1 MATSFG
7 RSSVKPPQIDSA
19 LIIAYERKNFL
30 VPVMEQLA
38 RMQIKKVYVAIDG
51 PKTKSSSTLQNEIE
65 SLVTEFG
72 KSLGLH
78 VVVWK
83 RESNLGLALSMFSA
97 IDWFFSNESIG
108 IILEDDV
115 LVSDSFPFFSSEA
128 LHLSAAEPKILL
140 IAATRPESFENNQT
154 VGWTH
159 YPMIWGWAT
168 TSAKWEICRR
178 LILNPMPVF
187 GKIRNLRVAFYWS
200 LALRRISTGRLDSW
214 AVLLASQMRSED
226 YLCVI
231 PPVNFA
237 TNIGFGE
244 LATHTKKISSGMNAT
259 REEWKGKFEV
269 VGDLEMENRAKEG
282 DLRIESNN
290 YKISRFAI
298 LSYFASFVLDPL
310 RFKRKNKLSLES
322 RWSEIT
328 FPKKSD

>member
-1 MATSFG
+1 M
-7 RSSVKPPQIDSA
+7 K
-19 LIIAYERKNFL
+19 
-30 VPVMEQLA
+30 QLA
-38 RMQIKKVYVAIDG
+38 VMKISRVYVAIDG
-51 PKTKSSSTLQNEIE
+51 QKSKARNSPQNEIE
-65 SLVTEFG
+65 LLAIKLG
-72 KSLGLH
+72 MSLGLR
-78 VVVWK
+78 VFVWK
-83 RESNLGLALSMFSA
+83 RETNLGLALSMISA
-97 IDWFFSNESIG
+97 IDWFFLHEDIG
-108 IILEDDV
+108 IILEDDIM
-115 LVSDSFPFFSSEA
+115 VSESVTSFARQAFSAHTDHS
-128 LHLSAAEPKILL
+128 KILL
-140 IAATRPESFENNQT
+140 VAATRPESFESDET

-178 LILNPMPVF
+178 LILNPKRVF
-187 GKIRNLRVAFYWS
+187 GGIRDSRVAFYWS

-226 YLCVI
+226 FLCVI

-259 REEWKGKFEV
+259 RVEWNGKYEV
-269 VGDLEMENRAKEG
+269 VGDMEIENSTKEG

-310 RFKRKNKLSLES
+310 RFKRKNKLSLKS

-328 FPKKSD
+328 FPRKSD